1 MRLIIATI
9 AGFVAMFITNGLMAA
24 AVIGPLFEDRYEEI
38 VSTSPQV
45 PALIAGYLLIAAVMA
60 LLYPRLQVGS
70 GWLSRSLIAGALV
83 GAAAFLG
90 THAVI
95 SGYTTID
102 PLGFVLSGALDSAGP
117 IAGMI
122 AIGYVYQR
130 SSRDNAPLA
139 AVRG

>member
-1 MRLIIATI
+1 
-9 AGFVAMFITNGLMAA
+9 
-24 AVIGPLFEDRYEEI
+24 
-38 VSTSPQV
+38 
-45 PALIAGYLLIAAVMA
+45 MA

-90 THAVI
+90 THTVI

-117 IAGMI
+117 IVGMI

-130 SSRDNAPLA
+130 AGSPASS
-139 AVRG
+139 VVTV

>member
-60 LLYPRLQVGS
+60 LLYPGCTSDQDGCP
-70 GWLSRSLIAGALV
+70 
-83 GAAAFLG
+83 AA
-90 THAVI
+90 
-95 SGYTTID
+95 
-102 PLGFVLSGALDSAGP
+102 
-117 IAGMI
+117 
-122 AIGYVYQR
+122 
-130 SSRDNAPLA
+130 
-139 AVRG
+139 